1 MAYVKNLT
9 EHDLEV
15 PSLGVTIPAGKAV
28 EVEVGDDFDG
38 GTALKVTKSPPR
50 SAEVVES
57 VTTPEE
63 S

>member
-9 EHDLEV
+9 DTDLEV

-28 EVEVGDDFDG
+28 EVEVGEDFDG
-38 GTALKVTKSPPR
+38 GTALKVTKSAPR

-57 VTTPEE
+57 TTPEE